1 MISSLQDLRLMVI
14 ADDPLARA
22 GLAAIL
28 AAQAGCQIVGQAAGD
43 SDWSAEIETAQPD
56 VVVWDLGWTPAGP
69 LDRLSDQR
77 ASLPPVLV
85 LLPQHDAGSA
95 SAAQAW
101 QAGARGLLPRNADPA
116 VIAAAAHS
124 LAQGLVVLDIELA
137 ADLLAV
143 APDRTTD
150 SPVEQLTPREHEVL
164 RLISKGE
171 QFDIAVFD
179 MLMPELDGIQLAAEA
194 RKTLAGTDLPIVLLT
209 SISDVD
215 TRIAARAQGFAAVLT
230 KPVKLAELY
239 EAVSSALG
247 QTVQLQRRTKS
258 RRSQQSQFAN
268 LAPVRRALR
277 ILLAEDN
284 PINQK
289 VAIRILSRLGH
300 APVVV
305 ENGKEALLTIHERD
319 FDIILMDIHMPEMD
333 GLEATRRIRA
343 DLPHARQP
351 YIVALTADVMEGF
364 QQRCLDAGMDAYVS
378 KPVRIDELAAILQK
392 VEAILGEQNLSTD
405 S

>member
-1 MISSLQDLRLMVI
+1 MISSLQDLRLIVI

-28 AAQAGCQIVGQAAGD
+28 AAQAGCQIVGQAASD
-43 SDWSAEIETAQPD
+43 SDWSAEIETSQPD

-77 ASLPPVLV
+77 TSLPPVLV

-164 RLISKGE
+164 
-171 QFDIAVFD
+171 Q
-179 MLMPELDGIQLAAEA
+179 
-194 RKTLAGTDLPIVLLT
+194 
-209 SISDVD
+209 
-215 TRIAARAQGFAAVLT
+215 
-230 KPVKLAELY
+230 
-239 EAVSSALG
+239 
-247 QTVQLQRRTKS
+247 
-258 RRSQQSQFAN
+258 
-268 LAPVRRALR
+268 
-277 ILLAEDN
+277 LLAEGMTN
-284 PINQK
+284 R
-289 VAIRILSRLGH
+289 AIAQRL
-300 APVVV
+300 
-305 ENGKEALLTIHERD
+305 
-319 FDIILMDIHMPEMD
+319 DISEH
-333 GLEATRRIRA
+333 TVKF
-343 DLPHARQP
+343 H
-351 YIVALTADVMEGF
+351 VN
-364 QQRCLDAGMDAYVS
+364 
-378 KPVRIDELAAILQK
+378 
-392 VEAILGEQNLSTD
+392 AILGKLGAQSRTD
-405 S
+405 AVMRATRLGMIVL